1 MKYSWGIFFVFLFCN
16 AKSLVAQ
23 DTSNISINAYVDAY
37 YSYGFNEPV
46 NNNLPNLVSSA
57 RHNDFS
63 INLAMLDMR
72 YQNKRIRGRFA
83 TGFGSYMNANY
94 AAETGSF
101 RNIVNA
107 TAGVKLSKK
116 KEIWVDAGIM
126 GAPFSYEG
134 AISKNQLL
142 YSRSLA
148 AEGSPY
154 YVTGVKLTAP
164 LAKNLRGAFYI
175 VNGWQQIT
183 DVNNQKSVIGHLV
196 FSPKKN
202 ININLSAYY
211 GNEQNIV
218 TTNYRERFLTDFN
231 IVIRESK
238 KIPFNV
244 SVGGYYGNQKVE
256 LTGNRERYFQWFQ
269 ANIAANY
276 IFKNGLG
283 IAGRAEYFS
292 DANAIIYTPTIGSS
306 FKVTSISLG
315 GSYKINPNALFRIE
329 ARSFL
334 GERSIYT
341 DANGIA
347 TRTSAIIWASLAINF
362 GHSFQLVKNSLSSTN

>member
-1 MKYSWGIFFVFLFCN
+1 MKYSWGIFFVFVFCG
-16 AKSLVAQ
+16 ASSLVAQ
-23 DTSNISINAYVDAY
+23 DTSNLSVNAYVDAY
-37 YSYGFNEPV
+37 YSYDFNEPV
-46 NNNLPNLVSSA
+46 NSNQPHLVSAA

-72 YQNKRIRGRFA
+72 YQSKRIRGRFA
-83 TGFGSYMNANY
+83 TGVGSYMNANY

-107 TAGVKLSKK
+107 TVGVKLSKK
-116 KEIWVDAGIM
+116 KEVWVDAGIM

-164 LAKNLRGAFYI
+164 LAKNLKGAVYI

-183 DVNNQKSVIGHLV
+183 DVNNQKSVIGHLL
-196 FSPKKN
+196 FSPKN
-202 ININLSAYY
+202 INVNLSAYY

-218 TTNYRERFLTDFN
+218 TTNYRERFLADFN
-231 IVIRESK
+231 IVIKENEK
-238 KIPFNV
+238 MPFNI
-244 SVGGYYGNQKVE
+244 SIGGYYGNQKVE
-256 LTGNRERYFQWFQ
+256 FTGNREGYFEWFQ
-269 ANIAANY
+269 ANVAANY
-276 IFKNGLG
+276 LFKNGLG
-283 IAGRAEYFS
+283 IAGRVEYFN
-292 DANAIIYTPTIGSS
+292 DANAIIYNPVIGSS
-306 FKVTSISLG
+306 FKVTSLTMG
-315 GSYKINPNALFRIE
+315 GSYQINPNALFRVE

-334 GERSIYT
+334 GERSIYI
-341 DANGIA
+341 DADGGASRASTIL
-347 TRTSAIIWASLAINF
+347 WASLAINF
-362 GHSFQLVKNSLSSTN
+362 GHTFQLVKSRLSSTN